1 MRRDDIVWTA
11 WKHAA
16 ARLTS
21 KGLNGITLETTN
33 KENTMKITLELVERF
48 HEKWT
53 LNESNG
59 CWEWTGAT
67 AGKGYGFMKRPG
79 ERRQVYA
86 HRLSYE
92 IHCGVIPEGMQ
103 VCHSCDNM
111 KCVKPTHLFLGT
123 QKDNLQDMKSKDR
136 HLHGE
141 RNKKH
146 KLTTEK
152 VLRIYALNSEGVSQN
167 SIAKAFGVT
176 QGLVWRILHGL
187 AWGQVYRDLRAR
199 EGE

>member
-1 MRRDDIVWTA
+1 M
-11 WKHAA
+11 
-16 ARLTS
+16 
-21 KGLNGITLETTN
+21 E
-33 KENTMKITLELVERF
+33 ITLELVERF

-67 AGKGYGFMKRPG
+67 GGKGYGFLKRPG

-92 IHCGVIPEGMQ
+92 IHCGQIPEGQQ
-103 VCHSCDNM
+103 VCHTCDNM

-136 HLHGE
+136 HLYGE
-141 RNKKH
+141 RNKKA
-146 KLTTEK
+146 KLTRDK
-152 VLRIYALNSEGVSQN
+152 VIRIHALWAEGVSQGDIGN
-167 SIAKAFGVT
+167 AFGVS
-176 QGLVWRILHGL
+176 QGVVWRILHGK
-187 AWGQVYRDLRAR
+187 AWESVYREINARAN
-199 EGE
+199 G